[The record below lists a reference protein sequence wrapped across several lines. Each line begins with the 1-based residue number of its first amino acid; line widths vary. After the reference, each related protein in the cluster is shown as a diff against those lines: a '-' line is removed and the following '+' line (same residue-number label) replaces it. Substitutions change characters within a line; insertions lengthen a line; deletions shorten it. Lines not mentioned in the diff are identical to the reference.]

1 MQKFVQWMKTHKPQT
16 AAIAVV
22 IIIAIAAAVA
32 AGLGLFSA
40 QPQAGGESSAPEAS
54 ASPSAEPEAK
64 EVEVA
69 LEITA
74 DDGWSEKAM
83 PAIVHI
89 KGADKANADVD
100 FYHAIMPDADG
111 NRGASSVK
119 LKAGKYTVTF
129 ISPIVRDGDDYV
141 VYETGDAKEITV
153 DASGALSV
161 DCAMERVPADK
172 VTDEMLQALE
182 EQIRN
187 AVEKGDESL
196 QGENGEA
203 ILGALEPAAESSK
216 PQATKAPEKDDGKA
230 ESSRASEA
238 DNTQESSAGGSQS
251 SGTGTSGGSSS
262 GGSNSGSSNSGS
274 QSGGSSG
281 STGST
286 GGGAD
291 EPSQPAHVH
300 QWKDHTA
307 TREVWVENLVEVP
320 DYETQ
325 QVFSH
330 YLYVFSADGYSTTS
344 IDEVKAHAVELAKEG
359 MTTNCS
365 NVPQY
370 TTQEVQ
376 VGSHQ
381 EDQGWY
387 ETETYVDYQYC
398 DCGAIR

>member
-1 MQKFVQWMKTHKPQT
+1 MQKFVQWMKTHKPQI

-22 IIIAIAAAVA
+22 LVVAIAAAVA

-54 ASPSAEPEAK
+54 ASAEPEAK

-129 ISPIVRDGDDYV
+129 ISPIVRDGDDYA

-238 DNTQESSAGGSQS
+238 DNTPESSAG
-251 SGTGTSGGSSS
+251 
-262 GGSNSGSSNSGS
+262 GS

-320 DYETQ
+320 DYEIQ
-325 QVFSH
+325 QIPVGTTYIFA
-330 YLYVFSADGYSTTS
+330 YDGYTTS
-344 IDEVKAHAVELAKEG
+344 DINAAKEHAKELLRAG
-359 MTTNCS
+359 
-365 NVPQY
+365 VPDNYRMETIYEEQ
-370 TTQEVQ
+370 QVQ

>member
-22 IIIAIAAAVA
+22 LVVAIAAAVA

-40 QPQAGGESSAPEAS
+40 QPQAGGKSSAPEAS

-129 ISPIVRDGDDYV
+129 ISPIVRDGDDYA

-203 ILGALEPAAESSK
+203 ILDALEPAAESSK

-251 SGTGTSGGSSS
+251 GGTGPSGGSNSS
-262 GGSNSGSSNSGS
+262 GSNSGSSNSGS
-274 QSGGSSG
+274 QSGGSS
-281 STGST
+281 GST

-320 DYETQ
+320 DYEIQ
-325 QVFSH
+325 QIPVGTTYIF
-330 YLYVFSADGYSTTS
+330 AEDGYSTT
-344 IDEVKAHAVELAKEG
+344 DPNDAKAHSVELIKNGYFGNYRME
-359 MTTNCS
+359 TIYEE
-365 NVPQY
+365 Q
-370 TTQEVQ
+370 QVQ

>member
-22 IIIAIAAAVA
+22 LVVAIAAAVA

-64 EVEVA
+64 EVEVV

-129 ISPIVRDGDDYV
+129 ISPIVRDGDDYA

-251 SGTGTSGGSSS
+251 GGTDT
-262 GGSNSGSSNSGS
+262 SGSSNSGS
-274 QSGGSSG
+274 QSGGSS
-281 STGST
+281 GST

-359 MTTNCS
+359 MTTNYS

>member
-1 MQKFVQWMKTHKPQT
+1 MRKFVQWMKTHKPQT

-22 IIIAIAAAVA
+22 LVVAIAAAVA

-54 ASPSAEPEAK
+54 ASPSPSAEPEAK

-129 ISPIVRDGDDYV
+129 ISPIVRDGDDYA

-187 AVEKGDESL
+187 AAEKGDESL

-251 SGTGTSGGSSS
+251 GGTGTSGGSSS
-262 GGSNSGSSNSGS
+262 GSSNSGS
-274 QSGGSSG
+274 QS
-281 STGST
+281 
-286 GGGAD
+286 GGAD

-320 DYETQ
+320 DYEIQ
-325 QVFSH
+325 QIPVGTTYIFA
-330 YLYVFSADGYSTTS
+330 YDGYTTS
-344 IDEVKAHAVELAKEG
+344 DINAAKEHAKELLRAG
-359 MTTNCS
+359 
-365 NVPQY
+365 VPDNYRMETIYEEQ
-370 TTQEVQ
+370 QVQ

>member
-22 IIIAIAAAVA
+22 LVVAIAAAVA

-129 ISPIVRDGDDYV
+129 ISPIVRDGDDYA

-251 SGTGTSGGSSS
+251 
-262 GGSNSGSSNSGS
+262 
-274 QSGGSSG
+274 GGSSG
-281 STGST
+281 STGGST

-320 DYETQ
+320 DYEIQ
-325 QVFSH
+325 QIPVGTTYIF
-330 YLYVFSADGYSTTS
+330 AEDGYSTT
-344 IDEVKAHAVELAKEG
+344 DPNDAKAHSVELIKNGYFGNYRME
-359 MTTNCS
+359 TIYEE
-365 NVPQY
+365 Q
-370 TTQEVQ
+370 QVQ

>member
-54 ASPSAEPEAK
+54 ASPSPSAEPEAK
-64 EVEVA
+64 EVEVT

-129 ISPIVRDGDDYV
+129 ISPIVRDGDDYA

-251 SGTGTSGGSSS
+251 GGTGTPGGSSS
-262 GGSNSGSSNSGS
+262 SGSNSGS

-281 STGST
+281 STGGST

-359 MTTNCS
+359 MTTNYS

>member
-22 IIIAIAAAVA
+22 LVVAVAAAVA

-40 QPQAGGESSAPEAS
+40 PPQAGGESSAPEAS
-54 ASPSAEPEAK
+54 ASPSPSAEPEAK
-64 EVEVA
+64 EMEVA

-74 DDGWSEKAM
+74 DDGWNEKAM

-100 FYHAIMPDADG
+100 FYHAVLPGADG

-129 ISPIVRDGDDYV
+129 ISPIVRDGDDYA

-153 DASGALSV
+153 DASGVLSV

-172 VTDEMLQALE
+172 VTDGMLQALE

-203 ILGALEPAAESSK
+203 ILDALEPAAESSK
-216 PQATKAPEKDDGKA
+216 PQATKAPEKDDGTA

-238 DNTQESSAGGSQS
+238 DNTQESSKGGSQS
-251 SGTGTSGGSSS
+251 GGAGTS
-262 GGSNSGSSNSGS
+262 GGSNSGG
-274 QSGGSSG
+274 QSGGASG

-286 GGGAD
+286 GGGAE

-320 DYETQ
+320 DYEIQRTP
-325 QVFSH
+325 VGTNFIFA
-330 YLYVFSADGYSTTS
+330 YDGYTTS
-344 IDEVKAHAVELAKEG
+344 DINAAKEHAKELLRAG
-359 MTTNCS
+359 
-365 NVPQY
+365 VPDNYRTETIYEEQ
-370 TTQEVQ
+370 QVQ

>member
-129 ISPIVRDGDDYV
+129 ISPIVRDGDDYA

-203 ILGALEPAAESSK
+203 ILDALEPAAESSK

-251 SGTGTSGGSSS
+251 GGTGTSGGSSS
-262 GGSNSGSSNSGS
+262 GSSNSGS
-274 QSGGSSG
+274 QS
-281 STGST
+281 
-286 GGGAD
+286 GGAD

-320 DYETQ
+320 DYEIQ
-325 QVFSH
+325 QIPVGTTYIFA
-330 YLYVFSADGYSTTS
+330 YDGYTTS
-344 IDEVKAHAVELAKEG
+344 DINAAKEHAKELLRAG
-359 MTTNCS
+359 
-365 NVPQY
+365 VPDNYRMETIYEEQ
-370 TTQEVQ
+370 QVQ

>member
-1 MQKFVQWMKTHKPQT
+1 MP
-16 AAIAVV
+16 
-22 IIIAIAAAVA
+22 AAAVA

-54 ASPSAEPEAK
+54 ASPSPSAEPEAK

-74 DDGWSEKAM
+74 DDGWNEKAM

-129 ISPIVRDGDDYV
+129 ISPIVRDGDDYA

-251 SGTGTSGGSSS
+251 GGTGTHGGSS
-262 GGSNSGSSNSGS
+262 SGSSNSGS

-359 MTTNCS
+359 MTTNYS

>member
-22 IIIAIAAAVA
+22 LVVAIAAAVA

-129 ISPIVRDGDDYV
+129 ISPIVRDGDDYA

-203 ILGALEPAAESSK
+203 ILDALEPAAESSK

-251 SGTGTSGGSSS
+251 GGTGTSGGSSS
-262 GGSNSGSSNSGS
+262 GSSNSGS
-274 QSGGSSG
+274 QS
-281 STGST
+281 
-286 GGGAD
+286 GGAD

-320 DYETQ
+320 DYEIQ
-325 QVFSH
+325 QIPVGTTYIFA
-330 YLYVFSADGYSTTS
+330 YDGYTTS
-344 IDEVKAHAVELAKEG
+344 DINAAKEHAKELLRAG
-359 MTTNCS
+359 
-365 NVPQY
+365 VPDNYRMETIYEEQ
-370 TTQEVQ
+370 QVQ

>member
-32 AGLGLFSA
+32 AGIGLFSA

-64 EVEVA
+64 EVKVA

-129 ISPIVRDGDDYV
+129 ISPIVRDGDDYA

-203 ILGALEPAAESSK
+203 ILDALEPAAESSK

-251 SGTGTSGGSSS
+251 GGTGTPGGSS
-262 GGSNSGSSNSGS
+262 SGSSNSGS

-359 MTTNCS
+359 MTTNYS

>member
-22 IIIAIAAAVA
+22 LVVAIAAAVA

-54 ASPSAEPEAK
+54 ASPSPSAEPEAK

-129 ISPIVRDGDDYV
+129 ISPIVRDGDDYA

-203 ILGALEPAAESSK
+203 ILDALEPAAESSK

-238 DNTQESSAGGSQS
+238 DNTQESSVGGSQS
-251 SGTGTSGGSSS
+251 SGTGPSGGSSS
-262 GGSNSGSSNSGS
+262 SGSNSGS

-281 STGST
+281 STGGST

-359 MTTNCS
+359 MTTNYS

>member
-54 ASPSAEPEAK
+54 ASPSPSAEPEAK
-64 EVEVA
+64 EVEVT

-129 ISPIVRDGDDYV
+129 ISPIVRDGDDYA

-216 PQATKAPEKDDGKA
+216 PQATKAPAGEQRGREPERRHGHIRQLELRQLELRQSERRIFRQYGQHGRRCGRALAAGARPPVEGPHRDPGGLGG
-230 ESSRASEA
+230 ES
-238 DNTQESSAGGSQS
+238 
-251 SGTGTSGGSSS
+251 
-262 GGSNSGSSNSGS
+262 
-274 QSGGSSG
+274 
-281 STGST
+281 
-286 GGGAD
+286 GGGAG
-291 EPSQPAHVH
+291 
-300 QWKDHTA
+300 
-307 TREVWVENLVEVP
+307 L
-320 DYETQ
+320 
-325 QVFSH
+325 
-330 YLYVFSADGYSTTS
+330 
-344 IDEVKAHAVELAKEG
+344 
-359 MTTNCS
+359 
-365 NVPQY
+365 
-370 TTQEVQ
+370 
-376 VGSHQ
+376 
-381 EDQGWY
+381 
-387 ETETYVDYQYC
+387 
-398 DCGAIR
+398 

>member
-32 AGLGLFSA
+32 AGIGLFSA

-129 ISPIVRDGDDYV
+129 ISPIVRDGDDYA

-203 ILGALEPAAESSK
+203 ILDALEPAAESSK

-251 SGTGTSGGSSS
+251 GGTGTSGGSSS
-262 GGSNSGSSNSGS
+262 GSSNSGS
-274 QSGGSSG
+274 QS
-281 STGST
+281 
-286 GGGAD
+286 GGAD

-320 DYETQ
+320 DYEIQ
-325 QVFSH
+325 QIPVGTTYIFA
-330 YLYVFSADGYSTTS
+330 YDGYTTS
-344 IDEVKAHAVELAKEG
+344 DINAAKEHAKELLRAG
-359 MTTNCS
+359 
-365 NVPQY
+365 VPDNYRMETIYEEQ
-370 TTQEVQ
+370 QVQ

>member
-16 AAIAVV
+16 AAIAVA

-129 ISPIVRDGDDYV
+129 ISPIVRDGDDYA

-203 ILGALEPAAESSK
+203 ILDALEPAAESSK

-251 SGTGTSGGSSS
+251 GGTDTS

-274 QSGGSSG
+274 QS
-281 STGST
+281 
-286 GGGAD
+286 GGAD

-320 DYETQ
+320 DYEIQ
-325 QVFSH
+325 QIPVGTTYIFA
-330 YLYVFSADGYSTTS
+330 YDGYTTS
-344 IDEVKAHAVELAKEG
+344 DINAAKEHAKELLRAG
-359 MTTNCS
+359 
-365 NVPQY
+365 VPDNYRMETIYEEQ
-370 TTQEVQ
+370 QVQ

>member
-64 EVEVA
+64 EVKVA

-129 ISPIVRDGDDYV
+129 ISPIVRDGDDYA

-203 ILGALEPAAESSK
+203 ILDALEPAAESSK

-251 SGTGTSGGSSS
+251 GGTGTPGGSS
-262 GGSNSGSSNSGS
+262 SGSSNSGS

-359 MTTNCS
+359 MTTNYS

>member
-32 AGLGLFSA
+32 AGIGLFSA

-64 EVEVA
+64 EVKVA

-129 ISPIVRDGDDYV
+129 ISPIVRDGDDYA

-203 ILGALEPAAESSK
+203 ILDALEPAAESSK

-251 SGTGTSGGSSS
+251 GGTGTSGGSSS
-262 GGSNSGSSNSGS
+262 GSSNSGS
-274 QSGGSSG
+274 QS
-281 STGST
+281 
-286 GGGAD
+286 GGAD

-320 DYETQ
+320 DYEIQ
-325 QVFSH
+325 QIPVGTTYIFA
-330 YLYVFSADGYSTTS
+330 YDGYTTS
-344 IDEVKAHAVELAKEG
+344 DINAAKEHAKELLRAG
-359 MTTNCS
+359 
-365 NVPQY
+365 VPDNYRMETIYEEQ
-370 TTQEVQ
+370 QVQ

>member
-32 AGLGLFSA
+32 AGIGLFSA

-129 ISPIVRDGDDYV
+129 ISPIVRDGDDYA

-251 SGTGTSGGSSS
+251 GGTGTS

-281 STGST
+281 STGGST

-320 DYETQ
+320 DYEIQ
-325 QVFSH
+325 QIPVGTTYIFA
-330 YLYVFSADGYSTTS
+330 YDGYTTS
-344 IDEVKAHAVELAKEG
+344 DINAAKEHAKELLRAG
-359 MTTNCS
+359 
-365 NVPQY
+365 VPDNYRMETIYEEQ
-370 TTQEVQ
+370 QVQ

>member
-1 MQKFVQWMKTHKPQT
+1 MP
-16 AAIAVV
+16 
-22 IIIAIAAAVA
+22 AAAVA
-32 AGLGLFSA
+32 AGIGLFSA

-64 EVEVA
+64 EVKVA

-129 ISPIVRDGDDYV
+129 ISPIVRDGDDYA

-203 ILGALEPAAESSK
+203 ILDALEPAAESSK
-216 PQATKAPEKDDGKA
+216 PQATKAPKKDDGKA

-251 SGTGTSGGSSS
+251 GGTGTS

-274 QSGGSSG
+274 QSGGSS
-281 STGST
+281 GST

-320 DYETQ
+320 DYEIQ
-325 QVFSH
+325 QIPVGTTYIFA
-330 YLYVFSADGYSTTS
+330 YDGYTTS
-344 IDEVKAHAVELAKEG
+344 DINAAKEHAKELLRAG
-359 MTTNCS
+359 
-365 NVPQY
+365 VPDNYRMETIYEEQ
-370 TTQEVQ
+370 QVQ

>member
-22 IIIAIAAAVA
+22 LVVAIAAAVA

-129 ISPIVRDGDDYV
+129 ISPIVRDGDDYA

-161 DCAMERVPADK
+161 DCAMERVPADE

-203 ILGALEPAAESSK
+203 ILDALEPAAESSK

-251 SGTGTSGGSSS
+251 GGT
-262 GGSNSGSSNSGS
+262 
-274 QSGGSSG
+274 
-281 STGST
+281 
-286 GGGAD
+286 
-291 EPSQPAHVH
+291 AHVH

-320 DYETQ
+320 DYEIQ
-325 QVFSH
+325 QIPVGTTYIFA
-330 YLYVFSADGYSTTS
+330 YDGYTTS
-344 IDEVKAHAVELAKEG
+344 DINAAKEHAKELLRAG
-359 MTTNCS
+359 
-365 NVPQY
+365 VPDNYRMETIYEEQ
-370 TTQEVQ
+370 QVQ

>member
-1 MQKFVQWMKTHKPQT
+1 MQKCVQWMKTHKPQT

-129 ISPIVRDGDDYV
+129 ISPIVRDGDDYA

-203 ILGALEPAAESSK
+203 ILDALEPAAESSK

-251 SGTGTSGGSSS
+251 GGTGTSGGSSS
-262 GGSNSGSSNSGS
+262 GSSNS
-274 QSGGSSG
+274 
-281 STGST
+281 GST

-320 DYETQ
+320 DYEIQ
-325 QVFSH
+325 QIPVGTTYIFA
-330 YLYVFSADGYSTTS
+330 YDGYTTS
-344 IDEVKAHAVELAKEG
+344 DINAAKEHAKELLRAG
-359 MTTNCS
+359 
-365 NVPQY
+365 VPDNYRMETIYEEQ
-370 TTQEVQ
+370 QVQ

>member
-1 MQKFVQWMKTHKPQT
+1 MRKFVQWMKTHKPQT

-22 IIIAIAAAVA
+22 LVVAIAAAVA

-54 ASPSAEPEAK
+54 ASPSPSAEPEAK

-129 ISPIVRDGDDYV
+129 ISPIVRDGDDYA

-187 AVEKGDESL
+187 AAEKGDESL

-251 SGTGTSGGSSS
+251 GGTDTSGGSS
-262 GGSNSGSSNSGS
+262 SGSSNSGS

-320 DYETQ
+320 DYEIQ
-325 QVFSH
+325 QIPVGTTYIFA
-330 YLYVFSADGYSTTS
+330 YDGYTTS
-344 IDEVKAHAVELAKEG
+344 DINAAKEHAKELLRAG
-359 MTTNCS
+359 
-365 NVPQY
+365 VPDNYRMETIYEEQ
-370 TTQEVQ
+370 QVQ